1 MSTRAAHG
9 AGSRT
14 IIRREI
20 RARRLSRVRAQVR
33 ALRLWIAAVVLM
45 ACGVCGVSFEAKSRT
60 ELFYK
65 LRECVGACNPGHL
78 IDDPSII
85 ICYVNATIP
94 GDMTQDWMTGTGEN
108 CIDEE
113 ENDLNISNWNVEK
126 VETMRHCELL
136 FAIYILLL
144 FLLFCLYLYCFSLCF
159 FVILLVFCFSL
170 SLSLS
175 ASTSTATSL
184 VSLRHA
190 SFSHK

>member
-65 LRECVGACNPGHL
+65 LRECVGACNPGYL

-113 ENDLNISNWNVEK
+113 ENDLNISKWNVEK
-126 VETMRHCELL
+126 VKTMRSCELL
-136 FAIYILLL
+136 FAIFCCSFCYFVCIFIVSLFVSLL
-144 FLLFCLYLYCFSLCF
+144 FRLFL
-159 FVILLVFCFSL
+159 CFSL

-175 ASTSTATSL
+175 TSTSTSL
-184 VSLRHA
+184 VS
-190 SFSHK
+190 HK

>member
-20 RARRLSRVRAQVR
+20 RARRLSRVRAQAR

-60 ELFYK
+60 ELFDK
-65 LRECVGACNPGHL
+65 LKECVGACNPGWYLKDHPD
-78 IDDPSII
+78 IK
-85 ICYVNATIP
+85 ICFVNATIP
-94 GDMTQDWMTGTGEN
+94 GDMTQDWVTSTGEN
-108 CIDEE
+108 CIDE

-126 VETMRHCELL
+126 VKTMRSCELL
-136 FAIYILLL
+136 FAIFCCSFCYFVCIFIVSLFVSLL
-144 FLLFCLYLYCFSLCF
+144 FRLFL
-159 FVILLVFCFSL
+159 CFSL

-175 ASTSTATSL
+175 TSTSTSL
-184 VSLRHA
+184 VS
-190 SFSHK
+190 HK